1 MIVLQIAYMGVTL
14 YAPALALQIV
24 AGIPLWLSLVVI
36 GLVGTAYTAI
46 GGIKSVVWTDVFQFV
61 MIFIGIAIITIK
73 GSILLAGSSGDSVAE
88 IATRGHRLDFINVD
102 LDPRTRHTIWGMLI
116 GLPFALLPNWC
127 NQSSVQRVTSLRSL
141 TAAKRAFWM
150 LCPCMT
156 LYYITLGYLGILL
169 YAYYNT
175 LQCDPVEAGFLSNFN
190 QLMPFFVLDV
200 LRSLPGLS
208 GIYISCLFSGA
219 LSTLS
224 SGINS
229 LAANTVEDI
238 LGDIVKKSRFI
249 SQTTAAKLFVFMY
262 GVIVI
267 GLAFAFSYMSGS
279 IQEMSLS
286 VFGAC
291 GGPLAG
297 LFFLGGMVPRANWKG
312 AMTGSII
319 TLVFNIW
326 IVLGAQMT
334 GGKSAKLVRNPTD
347 GCYPGNDT
355 LTMNV
360 TSLYSYNTATTSTF
374 YNTTGLPG
382 VVSDSPNVQ
391 DEGFFLYNLSYVW
404 YGFIG
409 FFATLIIGTLVSLCT
424 GGDGGEPVE
433 ARLIFP
439 MFRKLCGVES
449 KYKYDLTELDE
460 KNKDNGQTSCCRPD
474 EDSDSV

>member
-1 MIVLQIAYMGVTL
+1 MNMDLSFFPIPRPHIADYVVIAIFLCICMGIGVYYGYQTNKNPTLENYFLGNRRLLLLPVSMSLFVTFLSAISLMGVPAEVYAFGVIGVYVFAANSFSVLIASVTIVPLLYPLGLTSTYEYLQMRFRSKGVRILGTMIGMLQTIAYMGVTL

-190 QLMPFFVLDV
+190 QVINA
-200 LRSLPGLS
+200 LPQ
-208 GIYISCLFSGA
+208 FSTP
-219 LSTLS
+219 LHCHQ
-224 SGINS
+224 I
-229 LAANTVEDI
+229 
-238 LGDIVKKSRFI
+238 
-249 SQTTAAKLFVFMY
+249 
-262 GVIVI
+262 
-267 GLAFAFSYMSGS
+267 
-279 IQEMSLS
+279 SLS
-286 VFGAC
+286 
-291 GGPLAG
+291 
-297 LFFLGGMVPRANWKG
+297 N
-312 AMTGSII
+312 SII
-319 TLVFNIW
+319 
-326 IVLGAQMT
+326 
-334 GGKSAKLVRNPTD
+334 KS
-347 GCYPGNDT
+347 
-355 LTMNV
+355 
-360 TSLYSYNTATTSTF
+360 
-374 YNTTGLPG
+374 
-382 VVSDSPNVQ
+382 
-391 DEGFFLYNLSYVW
+391 
-404 YGFIG
+404 
-409 FFATLIIGTLVSLCT
+409 
-424 GGDGGEPVE
+424 
-433 ARLIFP
+433 
-439 MFRKLCGVES
+439 
-449 KYKYDLTELDE
+449 
-460 KNKDNGQTSCCRPD
+460 
-474 EDSDSV
+474 